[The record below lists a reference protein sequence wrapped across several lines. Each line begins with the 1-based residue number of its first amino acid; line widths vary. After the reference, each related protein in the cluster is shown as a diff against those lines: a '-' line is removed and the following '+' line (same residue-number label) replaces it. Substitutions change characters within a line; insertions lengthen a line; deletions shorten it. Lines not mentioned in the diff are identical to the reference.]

1 MHLFRPGL
9 RSVISLIA
17 IDYVIYY
24 NAQACVR
31 LSGMTE
37 PITKFVVLV
46 LQHTKFV
53 PQHIGSAIL
62 ELICLEKVIPI
73 AKGSRF
79 LKLGNW
85 VGSWPAKHVHV

>member
-1 MHLFRPGL
+1 MILLTIDLVGFR
-9 RSVISLIA
+9 
-17 IDYVIYY
+17 
-24 NAQACVR
+24 C

-46 LQHTKFV
+46 LQHTEFV

-62 ELICLEKVIPI
+62 EFICLEKVIPI

-85 VGSWPAKHVHV
+85 VGFTKYVAAKHDIAMATQSKNT